1 MERVPDERQCARG
14 GAFFELFRRRASVL
28 ARFDATPN
36 APTRKQ
42 CVICEHG
49 NVTTENQPGTSSR
62 PHLTACLQTANPY
75 ELPAYVERSIHITH
89 QLYCLSPR
97 RHGPPSPTGVAA
109 AGRRAHMRL
118 LSSVQSPLLTT
129 PAARAMIEQEPPA
142 LDMVSRRCVLAAFRR
157 SLRCRPRRP
166 LQTDLRARSECLAAL
181 RGGRRGLEEHFAR
194 A

>member
-14 GAFFELFRRRASVL
+14 SAFFELFRRRASVL

-49 NVTTENQPGTSSR
+49 NVTTENQPGTSTR

-142 LDMVSRRCVLAAFRR
+142 LDMVSRRCVLCRIPSQFALPASPTAANRSAC
-157 SLRCRPRRP
+157 SLRVPCCP
-166 LQTDLRARSECLAAL
+166 S
-181 RGGRRGLEEHFAR
+181 RGASWP
-194 A
+194 

>member
-14 GAFFELFRRRASVL
+14 GAFFEHFRRRASVL

-49 NVTTENQPGTSSR
+49 NVTTENQPNTSTR

-97 RHGPPSPTGVAA
+97 RHGPPSPSGVAA
-109 AGRRAHMRL
+109 ARRRAHMRL